1 MCPGIYPNM
10 IGMPQTQEFLIG
22 YSPDGNYEI
31 IARPGK
37 FFFLEK
43 NFFFQFFLV
52 LYEMLIGLMYRV
64 FFFVFVFF
72 FKSHLLL
79 LFLF

>member
-10 IGMPQTQEFLIG
+10 IGMAQTQEFLLG

-37 FFFLEK
+37 YFFLEK
-43 NFFFQFFLV
+43 ILFSFNFLV

-64 FFFVFVFF
+64 
-72 FKSHLLL
+72 
-79 LFLF
+79 

>member
-37 FFFLEK
+37 FFFRK
-43 NFFFQFFLV
+43 KFFLSIFLV

-64 FFFVFVFF
+64 FFFCCFF
-72 FKSHLLL
+72 F
-79 LFLF
+79 